1 MNNKKILVI
10 GGGPAG
16 LMAADVAI
24 RNGLKITVIDS
35 MPTFGRKFLMAG
47 KSGLNLT
54 KNEDA
59 LSFKNRIIQDNKL
72 IGKALDEFGPNE
84 VIKWVN
90 SLGIETFT
98 GSTGR
103 VFPKSMKASPL
114 LRKWINQLVDL
125 GVLLKTRWR
134 LIGISDTTAT
144 FQTPEGIVNETADG
158 IILALGGASWPKLGS
173 TGDWQS
179 LFNSEDIESFQPSNC
194 SFLVSWSLKMSKYF
208 GEPIKSIKLDAGHQS
223 SRGEIMISKEGIE
236 GGGIYPLS
244 SALKKDLELK
254 LDLLPYWSIEK
265 ISRLLTLP
273 RGKASYSNILRKRL
287 KLEPIK
293 QAILREFA
301 MDAFGYPTLLA
312 KNIKSLRI
320 PLNGTGPIQTAI
332 STTGGMKLGSI
343 DESFML
349 RSHPGVFCAGEML
362 DWDAPTGGYLLT
374 TCMATGRMAGKF
386 TSQFVSR

>member
-16 LMAADVAI
+16 LMAADMAI

-54 KNEDA
+54 MNEDA

-114 LRKWINQLVDL
+114 LRKWIKQLVDL
-125 GVLLKTRWR
+125 GVVLKTRWK
-134 LIGISDTTAT
+134 LIAISDTTAT

-254 LDLLPYWSIEK
+254 LDLLPDWNIEK

-301 MDAFGYPTLLA
+301 MDAFGDPTLLA

-332 STTGGMKLGSI
+332 STTGGIKLGSI

-386 TSQFVSR
+386 ASQFVSR

>member
-54 KNEDA
+54 MNEDA
-59 LSFKNRIIQDNKL
+59 LRFKNRIIQDNKL

-125 GVLLKTRWR
+125 GVLLKTRWK

-208 GEPIKSIKLDAGHQS
+208 GEPIKSIKLDAGHLS

-254 LDLLPYWSIEK
+254 LDLLPDWSLEK

-301 MDAFGYPTLLA
+301 MDAFGDPTLLA

-386 TSQFVSR
+386 ASQFASR

>member
-16 LMAADVAI
+16 LMAADMAI

-54 KNEDA
+54 MNEDA

-114 LRKWINQLVDL
+114 LRKWIKQLVDL
-125 GVLLKTRWR
+125 GVVLKTRWK
-134 LIGISDTTAT
+134 LIAISDTTAT

-254 LDLLPYWSIEK
+254 LDLLPDWNIEK

-301 MDAFGYPTLLA
+301 MDAFGEPNLLA

-332 STTGGMKLGSI
+332 STTGGIKLDSI

-386 TSQFVSR
+386 ASQFVSR

>member
-1 MNNKKILVI
+1 MKNKKILVI

-35 MPTFGRKFLMAG
+35 MPTLGRKFLMAG

-54 KNEDA
+54 MNEDT
-59 LSFKNRIIQDNKL
+59 LRFKDRIIQDNKL

-114 LRKWINQLVDL
+114 LRKWINQLVNL
-125 GVLLKTRWR
+125 GVLLKTRWK

-179 LFNSEDIESFQPSNC
+179 LFNSDDIESFQPSNC

-244 SALKKDLELK
+244 SALRKDLELK
-254 LDLLPYWSIEK
+254 LDLLPDWSLEK

-301 MDAFGYPTLLA
+301 MDAFGEPNLLA

>member
-16 LMAADVAI
+16 LMAADVAV
-24 RNGLKITVIDS
+24 RDGLKITVIDS

-54 KNEDA
+54 MNEDA
-59 LSFKNRIIQDNKL
+59 LRFKNRIIQDNKL

-125 GVLLKTRWR
+125 GVLLKTRWK

-236 GGGIYPLS
+236 GGGIYLLS

-254 LDLLPYWSIEK
+254 LDLLPDWSLEK

-301 MDAFGYPTLLA
+301 MDAFGDPTLLA

>member
-54 KNEDA
+54 MNEDA
-59 LSFKNRIIQDNKL
+59 LRFKNRIIQDNKL

-125 GVLLKTRWR
+125 GVLLKTRWK

-208 GEPIKSIKLDAGHQS
+208 GEPIKSIKLDAGHLS

-254 LDLLPYWSIEK
+254 LDLLPDWSLEK

-301 MDAFGYPTLLA
+301 MDAFGDPTLLA

-386 TSQFVSR
+386 ASQFVSR

>member
-16 LMAADVAI
+16 LMAADMAI

-54 KNEDA
+54 MNEDA

-114 LRKWINQLVDL
+114 LRKWIKQLVDL
-125 GVLLKTRWR
+125 GVVLKTRWK
-134 LIGISDTTAT
+134 LIAISDTTAT

-254 LDLLPYWSIEK
+254 LDLLPDWNIEK

-301 MDAFGYPTLLA
+301 MDAFGDPTLLA

-320 PLNGTGPIQTAI
+320 PLNGTGPIQSAI
-332 STTGGMKLGSI
+332 STSGGMKLDSV

-349 RSHPGVFCAGEML
+349 RSQPGVFCAGEML

-386 TSQFVSR
+386 ASQFVSR

>member
-54 KNEDA
+54 MNEDA

-114 LRKWINQLVDL
+114 LRKWIKQLVDL
-125 GVLLKTRWR
+125 GVVLKTRWK
-134 LIGISDTTAT
+134 LIAISDTTAT

-254 LDLLPYWSIEK
+254 LDLLPDWNIEK

-273 RGKASYSNILRKRL
+273 SGKASYSNILRKRL

-301 MDAFGYPTLLA
+301 MDAFGEPNLLA

-332 STTGGMKLGSI
+332 STTGGIKLDSI

-386 TSQFVSR
+386 ASQFVSR

>member
-16 LMAADVAI
+16 LMAADIAI

-54 KNEDA
+54 MNEDA
-59 LSFKNRIIQDNKL
+59 LSFKNRIIQDNKS

-114 LRKWINQLVDL
+114 LRKWIKQLVDL
-125 GVLLKTRWR
+125 GVVLRTRWK
-134 LIGISDTTAT
+134 LIAISDTTAT

-208 GEPIKSIKLDAGHQS
+208 GQPIKSIKLDAGHQS

-244 SALKKDLELK
+244 STLKKDLELK
-254 LDLLPYWSIEK
+254 LDLLPDWNIEK

-301 MDAFGYPTLLA
+301 MDAFGEPNLLA

-386 TSQFVSR
+386 ASQFVSR

>member
-54 KNEDA
+54 MNEDA
-59 LSFKNRIIQDNKL
+59 LRFKNRIIQDNKL

-254 LDLLPYWSIEK
+254 LDLLPDWSLEK

-301 MDAFGYPTLLA
+301 MDAFGEPNLLA

-386 TSQFVSR
+386 ASQFVSR

>member
-1 MNNKKILVI
+1 
-10 GGGPAG
+10 
-16 LMAADVAI
+16 
-24 RNGLKITVIDS
+24 
-35 MPTFGRKFLMAG
+35 
-47 KSGLNLT
+47 
-54 KNEDA
+54 
-59 LSFKNRIIQDNKL
+59 
-72 IGKALDEFGPNE
+72 
-84 VIKWVN
+84 
-90 SLGIETFT
+90 
-98 GSTGR
+98 
-103 VFPKSMKASPL
+103 
-114 LRKWINQLVDL
+114 
-125 GVLLKTRWR
+125 
-134 LIGISDTTAT
+134 
-144 FQTPEGIVNETADG
+144 
-158 IILALGGASWPKLGS
+158 
-173 TGDWQS
+173 
-179 LFNSEDIESFQPSNC
+179 
-194 SFLVSWSLKMSKYF
+194 MSKYF

-244 SALKKDLELK
+244 SPLKKDLELK
-254 LDLLPYWSIEK
+254 LDLLPDWNIEK

-301 MDAFGYPTLLA
+301 MDAFGEPNLLA

-386 TSQFVSR
+386 ASQFVSR

>member
-24 RNGLKITVIDS
+24 RNGLKVTVIDS

-54 KNEDA
+54 MNEDT
-59 LSFKNRIIQDNKL
+59 LRFKDRIIQDNKL

-125 GVLLKTRWR
+125 GVLLKTRWK

-254 LDLLPYWSIEK
+254 LDLLPDWNIEK

-273 RGKASYSNILRKRL
+273 RGKTSYSNILRKRL

-301 MDAFGYPTLLA
+301 MDAFGEPNLLA

-386 TSQFVSR
+386 ASQFVSR

>member
-16 LMAADVAI
+16 LMAADMAI

-54 KNEDA
+54 MNEDA

-114 LRKWINQLVDL
+114 LRKWINQLVNL
-125 GVLLKTRWR
+125 GVLLKTRWK
-134 LIGISDTTAT
+134 LIAISDTTAT

-254 LDLLPYWSIEK
+254 LDLLPDWSLEK

-301 MDAFGYPTLLA
+301 MDAFGDPTLLA

-320 PLNGTGPIQTAI
+320 PLNGTGPMQTAI
-332 STTGGMKLGSI
+332 STTGGIKLGSI

-386 TSQFVSR
+386 ASQFVSR

>member
-54 KNEDA
+54 MNEDA
-59 LSFKNRIIQDNKL
+59 LRFKNRIIQDNKL

-125 GVLLKTRWR
+125 GVLLKTRWK

-254 LDLLPYWSIEK
+254 LDLLPDWSLEK

-301 MDAFGYPTLLA
+301 MDAFGDPTLLA

>member
-16 LMAADVAI
+16 LMAADMAI

-54 KNEDA
+54 MNEDA
-59 LSFKNRIIQDNKL
+59 LRFKNRIIQDNKL

-125 GVLLKTRWR
+125 GVLLKTRWT

-254 LDLLPYWSIEK
+254 LDLLPDWSLEK

-301 MDAFGYPTLLA
+301 MDAFGDPTLLA

-386 TSQFVSR
+386 ASQFVSR

>member
-54 KNEDA
+54 MNEDA
-59 LSFKNRIIQDNKL
+59 LRFKNRIIQDNKL

-125 GVLLKTRWR
+125 GVLLKTRWK

-254 LDLLPYWSIEK
+254 LDLLPDWSIEK

-301 MDAFGYPTLLA
+301 MDAFGDPTLLA

>member
-54 KNEDA
+54 MNEDA
-59 LSFKNRIIQDNKL
+59 LRFKNRIIQDNKL

-254 LDLLPYWSIEK
+254 LDLLPDWSLEK

-301 MDAFGYPTLLA
+301 MDAFGDPTLLA

>member
-54 KNEDA
+54 MNEDA

-114 LRKWINQLVDL
+114 LRKWIKQLVDL
-125 GVLLKTRWR
+125 GVVLKTRWK
-134 LIGISDTTAT
+134 LIAISDTTAT

-254 LDLLPYWSIEK
+254 LDLLPDWNIEK

-273 RGKASYSNILRKRL
+273 RGKTSYSNILRKRL

-301 MDAFGYPTLLA
+301 MDAFGEPNLLA

-332 STTGGMKLGSI
+332 STTGGIKLDSI

-386 TSQFVSR
+386 ASQFVSR

>member
-54 KNEDA
+54 MNEDA
-59 LSFKNRIIQDNKL
+59 LRFKNRIIQDNKL

-254 LDLLPYWSIEK
+254 LDLLPDWNIEK

-273 RGKASYSNILRKRL
+273 RGKTSYSNILRKRL

-301 MDAFGYPTLLA
+301 MDAFGEPNLLA

>member
-54 KNEDA
+54 MNEDV
-59 LSFKNRIIQDNKL
+59 LRFKNRIIQDNKL

-125 GVLLKTRWR
+125 GVLLKTRWK

-179 LFNSEDIESFQPSNC
+179 LFNSDDIESFQPSNC

-244 SALKKDLELK
+244 SALRKDLELK
-254 LDLLPYWSIEK
+254 LDLLPDWSLEK

-301 MDAFGYPTLLA
+301 MDAFGDPTLLA

-320 PLNGTGPIQTAI
+320 PLNGTGPMQTAI
-332 STTGGMKLGSI
+332 STTGGVKLGSI

>member
-16 LMAADVAI
+16 LMAADIAI

-54 KNEDA
+54 MNEDA
-59 LSFKNRIIQDNKL
+59 LSFKNRIIQDNKS

-114 LRKWINQLVDL
+114 LRKWIKQLVDL
-125 GVLLKTRWR
+125 GVVLKTRWK
-134 LIGISDTTAT
+134 LIAISDTTAT

-208 GEPIKSIKLDAGHQS
+208 GQPIKSIKLDAGHQS

-254 LDLLPYWSIEK
+254 LDLLPDWNIEK

-301 MDAFGYPTLLA
+301 MDAFGEPNLLA

-332 STTGGMKLGSI
+332 STTGGIKLDSI

-386 TSQFVSR
+386 ASQFVSR

>member
-1 MNNKKILVI
+1 MNNKRILVI

-16 LMAADVAI
+16 LMAADMAI

-54 KNEDA
+54 MNEDA
-59 LSFKNRIIQDNKL
+59 LRFKNRIIQDNKL

-125 GVLLKTRWR
+125 GVLLKTRWK

-179 LFNSEDIESFQPSNC
+179 LFNSDDIESFQPSNC

-254 LDLLPYWSIEK
+254 LDLLPDWSLEK

-301 MDAFGYPTLLA
+301 MDAFGDPTLLA

-320 PLNGTGPIQTAI
+320 PLNGTGPMQSAI
-332 STTGGMKLGSI
+332 STTGGIKLGSI

>member
-16 LMAADVAI
+16 LMAADIAI

-54 KNEDA
+54 MNEDA
-59 LSFKNRIIQDNKL
+59 LSFKNRSIQDNKA

-114 LRKWINQLVDL
+114 LRKWIKQLVDL
-125 GVLLKTRWR
+125 GVVLKTRWK
-134 LIGISDTTAT
+134 LIAISDTTAT

-179 LFNSEDIESFQPSNC
+179 LFNSDDIESFQPSNC

-208 GEPIKSIKLDAGHQS
+208 GQPIKSIKLDAGHQS

-254 LDLLPYWSIEK
+254 LDLLPDWNIEK

-301 MDAFGYPTLLA
+301 MDAFGEPNLLA

-386 TSQFVSR
+386 ASQFVSC

>member
-16 LMAADVAI
+16 LMAADMAI

-54 KNEDA
+54 MNEDA

-125 GVLLKTRWR
+125 GVLLKTRWK

-244 SALKKDLELK
+244 SALRKDLELK
-254 LDLLPYWSIEK
+254 LDLLPDWSLEK

-386 TSQFVSR
+386 ASQFVSR

>member
-16 LMAADVAI
+16 LMAADMAI

-54 KNEDA
+54 MNEDA
-59 LSFKNRIIQDNKL
+59 LRFKNRIVQNNKL
-72 IGKALDEFGPNE
+72 ISKALDEFGPNE

-114 LRKWINQLVDL
+114 LRKWINQLAEL
-125 GVLLKTRWR
+125 GVLLKTRWK
-134 LIGISDTTAT
+134 LIAISDTTAT
-144 FQTPEGIVNETADG
+144 FQTPEGIVTETADG

-208 GEPIKSIKLDAGHQS
+208 GKPIKSIKLDAGHQS

-236 GGGIYPLS
+236 GGGIYQLS

-254 LDLLPYWSIEK
+254 VDLLPDWSIEK
-265 ISRLLTLP
+265 ISRLLTLS

-301 MDAFGYPTLLA
+301 MDAFGEPTLLA

-386 TSQFVSR
+386 ASQFVSR

>member
-54 KNEDA
+54 MNEDA

-125 GVLLKTRWR
+125 GVLLKTRWK

-254 LDLLPYWSIEK
+254 LDLLPDWNIEK

-301 MDAFGYPTLLA
+301 MDAFGDPTLLA

-320 PLNGTGPIQTAI
+320 PLNGTGPMQTAI
-332 STTGGMKLGSI
+332 STTGGIKLGSI

-349 RSHPGVFCAGEML
+349 TSHPGVFCAGEML

>member
-1 MNNKKILVI
+1 MNHKKILVI

-16 LMAADVAI
+16 LMAADMAI

-54 KNEDA
+54 MNEDA
-59 LSFKNRIIQDNKL
+59 LRFKNRIIQDNKL

-125 GVLLKTRWR
+125 GVLLKTRWK

-254 LDLLPYWSIEK
+254 LDLLPDWSLEK

-301 MDAFGYPTLLA
+301 MDAFGDPTLLA

>member
-16 LMAADVAI
+16 LMAADMAI

-54 KNEDA
+54 MNEDA

-114 LRKWINQLVDL
+114 LRKWIKQLVDL
-125 GVLLKTRWR
+125 GVVLKTRWK
-134 LIGISDTTAT
+134 LIAISDTTAT

-208 GEPIKSIKLDAGHQS
+208 GQPIKSIKLDAGHQS

-244 SALKKDLELK
+244 STLKKDLELK
-254 LDLLPYWSIEK
+254 LDLLPDWNIEK

-301 MDAFGYPTLLA
+301 MDAFGEPNLLA

-386 TSQFVSR
+386 ASQFVSR

>member
-24 RNGLKITVIDS
+24 RKGLKITVIDS

-54 KNEDA
+54 MNEDA
-59 LSFKNRIIQDNKL
+59 LRFKNRIIQDNKL

-254 LDLLPYWSIEK
+254 LDLLPDWSIEK

-301 MDAFGYPTLLA
+301 MDAFGDPTLLA

-386 TSQFVSR
+386 ASQFVSR

>member
-35 MPTFGRKFLMAG
+35 MPTLGRKFLMAG

-54 KNEDA
+54 MNEDT
-59 LSFKNRIIQDNKL
+59 LRFKDRIIQDNKL

-125 GVLLKTRWR
+125 GVLLKTRWK

-179 LFNSEDIESFQPSNC
+179 LFNSDDIESFQPSNC

-244 SALKKDLELK
+244 SALRKDLELK
-254 LDLLPYWSIEK
+254 LDLLPDWSLEK

-301 MDAFGYPTLLA
+301 MDAFGEPNLLA

-320 PLNGTGPIQTAI
+320 PLNGTGPMQTAI
-332 STTGGMKLGSI
+332 STTGGIKLGSI

>member
-16 LMAADVAI
+16 LMAADMAI

-54 KNEDA
+54 MNEDA
-59 LSFKNRIIQDNKL
+59 LRFKNRIVQNNKL
-72 IGKALDEFGPNE
+72 ISKALDEFGPNE

-114 LRKWINQLVDL
+114 LRKWINQLAEL
-125 GVLLKTRWR
+125 GVLLKTRWK
-134 LIGISDTTAT
+134 LIAISDTTAT
-144 FQTPEGIVNETADG
+144 FQTPEGIVTETADG

-208 GEPIKSIKLDAGHQS
+208 GKPIKSIKLDAGHQS

-236 GGGIYPLS
+236 GGGIYQLS

-254 LDLLPYWSIEK
+254 LDLLPDWSIEK
-265 ISRLLTLP
+265 ISRLLTLS

-301 MDAFGYPTLLA
+301 MDAFGEPTLLA

-386 TSQFVSR
+386 ASQFVSR

>member
-35 MPTFGRKFLMAG
+35 MPTLGRKFLMAG

-54 KNEDA
+54 MNEDA
-59 LSFKNRIIQDNKL
+59 LRFKNRIIQDNKL
-72 IGKALDEFGPNE
+72 ISKALDEFGPNE

-125 GVLLKTRWR
+125 GVLLKTRWK

-179 LFNSEDIESFQPSNC
+179 LFNSDDIESFQPSNC

-254 LDLLPYWSIEK
+254 LDLLPDWSLEK

-301 MDAFGYPTLLA
+301 MDAFGDPTLLA

>member
-35 MPTFGRKFLMAG
+35 MPTLGRKFLMAG

-54 KNEDA
+54 MNEDA
-59 LSFKNRIIQDNKL
+59 LRFKNRIIQDNEL

-125 GVLLKTRWR
+125 GVLLKTRWK

-254 LDLLPYWSIEK
+254 LDLLPDWSLEK

-273 RGKASYSNILRKRL
+273 RGKTSYSNILRKRL

-301 MDAFGYPTLLA
+301 MDAFGDPTLLA

-320 PLNGTGPIQTAI
+320 PLNGTGPMQTAI
-332 STTGGMKLGSI
+332 STTGGIKLGSI

>member
-35 MPTFGRKFLMAG
+35 MPTLGRKFLMAG

-54 KNEDA
+54 MNEDA
-59 LSFKNRIIQDNKL
+59 LRFKNRIIQDNKL

-208 GEPIKSIKLDAGHQS
+208 GEPIKSIKLAAGHQS

-254 LDLLPYWSIEK
+254 LDLLPDWSLEK

-301 MDAFGYPTLLA
+301 MDAFGDPTLLA

-386 TSQFVSR
+386 ASQFVSR

>member
-16 LMAADVAI
+16 LMAADIAI

-54 KNEDA
+54 MNEDA
-59 LSFKNRIIQDNKL
+59 LRFKNCISQDKNL

-114 LRKWINQLVDL
+114 LRKWIKQLVDL
-125 GVLLKTRWR
+125 GVVLKTRWK
-134 LIGISDTTAT
+134 LIAISDTTAT

-208 GEPIKSIKLDAGHQS
+208 GQPIKSIKLDAGHQS

-244 SALKKDLELK
+244 STLKKDLELK
-254 LDLLPYWSIEK
+254 LDLLPDWNIEK

-301 MDAFGYPTLLA
+301 MDAFGEPNLLA

-386 TSQFVSR
+386 ASQFVSR

>member
-16 LMAADVAI
+16 LMAADIAI

-54 KNEDA
+54 MNEDA
-59 LSFKNRIIQDNKL
+59 LSFKNRIIQDNKS

-114 LRKWINQLVDL
+114 LRKWIKQLVDL
-125 GVLLKTRWR
+125 GVVLKTRWK
-134 LIGISDTTAT
+134 LIAISDTTAT

-254 LDLLPYWSIEK
+254 LDLLPDWNIEK

-301 MDAFGYPTLLA
+301 MDAFGEPNLLA

-386 TSQFVSR
+386 ASQFVSR

>member
-16 LMAADVAI
+16 LMAADIAI

-54 KNEDA
+54 MNEDA

-114 LRKWINQLVDL
+114 LRKWIKQLVDL
-125 GVLLKTRWR
+125 GVVLKTRWK
-134 LIGISDTTAT
+134 LIAISDTTAT

-254 LDLLPYWSIEK
+254 LDLLPDWNIEK

-301 MDAFGYPTLLA
+301 MDAFGEPNLLA

-386 TSQFVSR
+386 ASQFVSR

>member
-1 MNNKKILVI
+1 
-10 GGGPAG
+10 
-16 LMAADVAI
+16 MAADIAI

-54 KNEDA
+54 MNEDA
-59 LSFKNRIIQDNKL
+59 LRFKNRIIQDNKL

-125 GVLLKTRWR
+125 GVLLKTRWK

-144 FQTPEGIVNETADG
+144 FQTPEGIVNESADG

-254 LDLLPYWSIEK
+254 LDLLPDWNIEK

-301 MDAFGYPTLLA
+301 MDAFGEPNLLA

-332 STTGGMKLGSI
+332 STTGGIKLGSI